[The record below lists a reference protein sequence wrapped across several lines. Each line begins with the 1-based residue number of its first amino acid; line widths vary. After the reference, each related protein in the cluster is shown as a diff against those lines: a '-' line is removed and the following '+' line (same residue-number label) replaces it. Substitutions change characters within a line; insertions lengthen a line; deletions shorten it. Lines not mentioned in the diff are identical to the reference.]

1 MLSQKN
7 YKIISIIK
15 SLVYNIRLFG
25 FRVGIKC
32 PILFS
37 SQIKVQGL
45 SKNKIKLPKSPK
57 RFGIC
62 IGFGGSNGVSSN
74 KGYLSIGHTGTI
86 VFKGRASFG
95 AGASIRVDSGTL
107 TIGKNFSANKNVF
120 ISCTDSIKIGDNVLF
135 GWNVNV
141 RDSDGHRVYVSGK
154 ANPDL
159 KPVIIGN
166 HVWAAANVDIL
177 KGVIIGDNSVIA
189 YRSCVLK
196 PMKGENLLIA
206 GYPAKVVRDNVE
218 WKA

>member
-1 MLSQKN
+1 MNNDAFAK
-7 YKIISIIK
+7 KSIIK
-15 SLVYNIRLFG
+15 SLFYNIKLFG

-37 SQIKVQGL
+37 SQMTVQGL
-45 SKNKIKLPKSPK
+45 SKGRIKLPESPE
-57 RFGIC
+57 RFGIS

-74 KGYLSIGHTGTI
+74 KGYLSIGTTGLI

-120 ISCTDSIKIGDNVLF
+120 ISCTDSVKIGDNVLF
-135 GWNVNV
+135 GWNCNV
-141 RDSDGHRVYVSGK
+141 RDSEGHRVIIDGK

-159 KPVIIGN
+159 KPVLIGDY
-166 HVWAAANVDIL
+166 VWVAANVDIL
-177 KGVIIGDNSVIA
+177 KGVTIGDNSVIA

-196 PMKGENLLIA
+196 PMEGTNLLIA
-206 GYPAKVVRDNVE
+206 GYPAKIVRNNIE